1 MTELPRTARTTPRTH
16 SERASRELEAVHAI
30 VDEALCCHVATSVD
44 GSPRMA
50 PMVHGRL
57 GARLILH
64 GSRSSTLMAALAA
77 GAEVCAAFTLID
89 GLVLGRSAMHHSL
102 NYRSAIVF
110 GRAREIADF
119 DEKSAALRVLTE
131 RVVPG
136 RWSEVRAMS
145 EREVHATLVVALPL
159 DEPSAKIR
167 SGPPLDPASD
177 VDGPWWAGV
186 VPLALRSSAPIPAPD
201 LPAGIAPP
209 ASVREFERRMQRPR

>member
-1 MTELPRTARTTPRTH
+1 VTELPRTARTTIRTH
-16 SERASRELEAVHAI
+16 SERASSELETVHAI

-64 GSRSSTLMAALAA
+64 GSRSSTLMAALAD
-77 GAEVCAAFTLID
+77 GAEACAAFTLID
-89 GLVLGRSAMHHSL
+89 GLVLGRSAMFHSL

-110 GRAREIADF
+110 GRGSEIVDF
-119 DEKSAALRVLTE
+119 DEKTEALRVLTE

-136 RWSEVRAMS
+136 RWAEVRAMS
-145 EREVHATLVVALPL
+145 EREVHATLVIALPL
-159 DEPSAKIR
+159 DEGSAKIR

-177 VDGPWWAGV
+177 VGGPWWAGV
-186 VPLALRSSAPIPAPD
+186 VPLALQTLAPIPAPN
-201 LPAGIAPP
+201 LAAGIEPP
-209 ASVREFERRMQRPR
+209 ASVRGLERRLRRSS